1 MNIIDSV
8 KNTAFSAAVHTAL
21 EYLEKNPEENIPKAM
36 RLMDQVLPDGWYE
49 GQRAAFRK
57 AIEEKGNWY
66 QLIMKAYQLDAG
78 VRKTFFQNFIVN
90 SALKGSAIQNEVR
103 EKENCNVPW
112 AILLDP
118 TSACNLH
125 CTGCW
130 AAEYGHKLNLSLET
144 IDDIVTQGKKL
155 GTYMYIY
162 TGGEPM
168 VRKRDLIT
176 LCERHPDC
184 EFLSFTNGTLI
195 DEEFCMEMLRVKNF
209 VPAISLEGFEKAN
222 DGRRG
227 KGVFEKVMQAM
238 DLLRPG
244 EMYMVRYAD
253 DFVCL
258 FQYENEARKF
268 YQLLIER
275 LKKFG
280 LEIAEDKSRILPFG
294 RYKGTKESFDFLG
307 FTHYNAKSHWGKY
320 CVLHRTS
327 KKKLKIKREEAKK
340 WIWEHMHESIAD
352 TVETLNIKLAGH
364 YRYYGIYGNYIGLIK
379 YFVYVRQEVWKS
391 KRRRDQSYW
400 LTWKKYREILKIHPL
415 ETPKIYVTSAY

>member
-1 MNIIDSV
+1 
-8 KNTAFSAAVHTAL
+8 
-21 EYLEKNPEENIPKAM
+21 
-36 RLMDQVLPDGWYE
+36 
-49 GQRAAFRK
+49 
-57 AIEEKGNWY
+57 
-66 QLIMKAYQLDAG
+66 
-78 VRKTFFQNFIVN
+78 
-90 SALKGSAIQNEVR
+90 
-103 EKENCNVPW
+103 
-112 AILLDP
+112 
-118 TSACNLH
+118 
-125 CTGCW
+125 
-130 AAEYGHKLNLSLET
+130 
-144 IDDIVTQGKKL
+144 
-155 GTYMYIY
+155 
-162 TGGEPM
+162 
-168 VRKRDLIT
+168 
-176 LCERHPDC
+176 
-184 EFLSFTNGTLI
+184 
-195 DEEFCMEMLRVKNF
+195 
-209 VPAISLEGFEKAN
+209 
-222 DGRRG
+222 
-227 KGVFEKVMQAM
+227 
-238 DLLRPG
+238 
-244 EMYMVRYAD
+244 MVRYAD

-379 YFVYVRQEVWKS
+379 YFVYVSQELWKS